1 MHNKRKGFILLLSYG
16 IVAVLLILVAAF
28 TARSISEW
36 RTAERGRNSVA
47 ALYAAEAGIDYGL
60 EWLRAQNIPP
70 GGTASFTLP
79 AGPALSSGTYTV
91 WVDPDDNNPNVY
103 LKKYAILSNGRNGD
117 CERNVSYL
125 VQVDSFARYIWL
137 TDMEVFRLRGSDIP
151 VYFTS
156 GDLLT
161 GPCHTNGNYNIS
173 GNPTFNDVVSSAED
187 FINYL
192 HGGPPADNPT
202 FAQGIQLGTDE
213 IPLPSKALDLR
224 TAAVHDGYHFEGPTT
239 IVLNASGTMTVTN
252 NKLSPKTQ
260 TMALPA
266 NGAVFV
272 TGARAGEN
280 LNVSGTLQGQLS
292 IGTNRDLIITGNI
305 TYANDPTINPDS
317 TDILGLI
324 AEKDVI
330 ISSSASPLGGNL
342 TIQASIMAMDD
353 SFYLDNWS
361 SGLKG
366 TLNIYGGI
374 IQDRRGPVGTFS
386 SRTGS
391 KVSGYTKNYVYDSR
405 LRTLPPPFYPTTG
418 DYVGLSWREQ

>member
-1 MHNKRKGFILLLSYG
+1 MNKKRKGFILLLSYG

-28 TARSISEW
+28 TARSIAEW
-36 RTAERGRNSVA
+36 RAAERERNSVA

-60 EWLRAQNIPP
+60 EWLRKQNIPP
-70 GGTASFTLP
+70 EGTASFTLT
-79 AGPALSSGTYTV
+79 AGPALSSGAYTV
-91 WVDPDDNNPNVY
+91 WIDPDDNNPNVY

-125 VQVDSFARYIWL
+125 VQLDSFARYIWL
-137 TDMEVFRLRGSDIP
+137 TDMEVFRLKGRDTP

-156 GDLLT
+156 GDQIT

-173 GNPTFNDVVSSAED
+173 GDPIFRDVISSAEN

-202 FAQGIQLGTDE
+202 FTEGIQLGVDE
-213 IPLPSKALDLR
+213 IPMPSKALDLR
-224 TAAVHDGYHFEGPTT
+224 TAAVQQGYHFEGPTT

-252 NKLSPKTQ
+252 DKLSPNTQ

-280 LNVSGTLQGQLS
+280 LNVSGTLKGQLS
-292 IGTNRDLIITGNI
+292 IGTNRDLIIDGNI
-305 TYANDPTINPDS
+305 TYATDPRIDPDS
-317 TDILGLI
+317 TDVLGLI
-324 AEKDVI
+324 AEKDVVI
-330 ISSSASPLGGNL
+330 AQGASPRGGDL
-342 TIQASIMAMDD
+342 TIQASLMAMDD
-353 SFYLDNWS
+353 SFYVDSWDS
-361 SGLKG
+361 EIKG
-366 TLNIYGGI
+366 TLNMYGGI
-374 IQDRRGPVGTFS
+374 IQDRRGPIGTFD
-386 SRTGS
+386 SRTNQ
-391 KVSGYTKNYVYDSR
+391 KVSGYTKNYIYDSR

>member
-1 MHNKRKGFILLLSYG
+1 MNNARKGFILLFSYA
-16 IVAVLLILVAAF
+16 IVAILLVLVAAF
-28 TARSISEW
+28 TARSIAEW
-36 RTAERGRNSVA
+36 RIAEREKNSAV
-47 ALYAAEAGIDYGL
+47 ALYAAEAGIDYGM
-60 EWLRAQNIPP
+60 EWLRSQSSP
-70 GGTASFTLP
+70 P
-79 AGPALSSGTYTV
+79 AGSAVFNLSGGPAISTGTYTV
-91 WVDPDDNNPNVY
+91 WIDPDDANPVVY
-103 LKKYAILSNGRNGD
+103 LKKYFILSNGRSGD
-117 CERNVSYL
+117 TERNVSYL

-156 GDLLT
+156 GDMLT

-173 GNPTFNDVVSSAED
+173 GNPAFNDVVSSSED

-192 HGGPPADNPT
+192 HGGPPTDNPT
-202 FAQGIQLGTDE
+202 FAQGIQLGVDE
-213 IPLPSKALDLR
+213 IPMPSKALDLR
-224 TAAVHDGYHFEGPTT
+224 TAAVTAGYHFEGLTT

-252 NKLSPKTQ
+252 SRLSPTTQ
-260 TMALPA
+260 TMALPS

-280 LNVSGTLQGQLS
+280 LNVSGTLNGQLS
-292 IGTNRDLIITGNI
+292 IGTNRDLIIAGNI
-305 TYANDPTINPDS
+305 TYATDPTINPNS

-324 AEKDVI
+324 AEKDVV
-330 ISSSASPLGGNL
+330 ISSSASPPGGNL

-353 SFYLDNWS
+353 SFYLNNWA

-386 SRTGS
+386 SMTGS

-405 LRTLPPPFYPTTG
+405 LRTSPPPFYPTTG
-418 DYVGLSWREQ
+418 DYVGLSWREE

>member
-1 MHNKRKGFILLLSYG
+1 MYNKRKGFILLFSYG

-36 RTAERGRNSVA
+36 RTAERERNSVA
-47 ALYAAEAGIDYGL
+47 ALYAAEAGVDYGL
-60 EWLRAQNIPP
+60 DWLRAQNIPP

-79 AGPALSSGTYTV
+79 AGPALSSGAYTV
-91 WVDPDDNNPNVY
+91 WIDPDDNNPNAY

-137 TDMEVFRLRGSDIP
+137 TDMEVFRQQGNDIP
-151 VYFTS
+151 VYFSTGDTLS
-156 GDLLT
+156 GPT
-161 GPCHTNGNYNIS
+161 HTNGNYNIS
-173 GNPTFNDVVSSAED
+173 GTPVFNDVVSSAED

-192 HGGPPADNPT
+192 HGGPPTDNPT
-202 FAQGIQLGTDE
+202 FAEGIQLGAEE
-213 IPLPSKALDLR
+213 IPMPSKALDLR
-224 TAAVHDGYHFEGPTT
+224 TAAVQHGYHFEGPTT
-239 IVLNASGTMTVTN
+239 IVLNAVGTMTVTN
-252 NKLSPKTQ
+252 DKLAPHTQ

-272 TGARAGEN
+272 TGAQAGEN
-280 LNVSGTLQGQLS
+280 LHVSGTLQGQLS
-292 IGTNRDLIITGNI
+292 IGTNRDLIIDGNI
-305 TYANDPTINPDS
+305 TYATDPRINPDS
-317 TDILGLI
+317 TDVLGLI
-324 AEKDVI
+324 AEKDVVI
-330 ISSSASPLGGNL
+330 AQGASPQGGDL
-342 TIQASIMAMDD
+342 TIQASMMAMDD
-353 SFYLDNWS
+353 SFYLDDWANE
-361 SGLKG
+361 LKG

-386 SRTGS
+386 SRTGQ
-391 KVSGYTKNYVYDSR
+391 KVSGYSKNYVYDSR